1 MRNLV
6 TFMYIVIFTT
16 SLLVMWV
23 IITEIRLYKL
33 RNKLKLFIPQ
43 GSNKSFTDI
52 LWEYVKKAKKMGK
65 KIEFLEKNQLDIRMK
80 TLEALRH
87 VGIVRYNAFSDMG
100 GETSFSLGLLNAG
113 GDGVVISSLQS
124 RTDVRVYV
132 KPVVNGESTRKLSEE
147 EKMAIKKA
155 LQKSK

>member
-1 MRNLV
+1 MKNLV
-6 TFMYIVIFTT
+6 TFMYIAIITT
-16 SLLVMWV
+16 SLLVMWA
-23 IITEIRLYKL
+23 IISEIRLYKL
-33 RNKLKLFIPQ
+33 RNELKLFIPK

-52 LWEYVKKAKKMGK
+52 LWEYVKKAEKLGK
-65 KIEFLEKNQLDIRMK
+65 KIEFLEKNQMDIRME

-132 KPVVNGESTRKLSEE
+132 KPVVNGESLRKLSEE